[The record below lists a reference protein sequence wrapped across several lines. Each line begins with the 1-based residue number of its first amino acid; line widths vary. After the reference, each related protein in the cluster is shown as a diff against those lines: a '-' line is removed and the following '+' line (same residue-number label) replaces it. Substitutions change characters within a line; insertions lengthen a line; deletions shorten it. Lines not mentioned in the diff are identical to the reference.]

1 MAKIIDSDLQVIDP
15 ELFLQEMT
23 IAQAETVLGGY
34 CQTHEGYPCGYIIN
48 ITEGMKKPKN
58 PNEDSDQNN
67 ISNQK
72 INTID
77 NSRKIYINGI
87 PIKGKRNIT
96 VIC

>member
-1 MAKIIDSDLQVIDP
+1 MVKISSFKTMDT

-34 CQTHEGYPCGYIIN
+34 SQTHESYPCGYIIN

-58 PNEDSDQNN
+58 PDEGADRNN
-67 ISNQK
+67 VSNQK
-72 INTID
+72 INTVD
-77 NSRKIYINGI
+77 NSRKIYINGM
-87 PIKGKRNIT
+87 PIKEKRNIT